1 MKTAFRHMI
10 IILAALF
17 VLAGLPVLSTGYIQN
32 KLSGVDAVSAATVI
46 IDQPSG
52 AYVVLINK
60 DRHLNADNL
69 ETWQTFF
76 KGEEIG
82 ILFEDISCTVADM
95 DVSGLDM
102 AQSFQSRLPENQ
114 MTLRKEDITL
124 MLSKASCG
132 LFDVIM
138 MSKEVY
144 DAYGAAAI
152 TDDERMVIIEE
163 EGV

>member
-1 MKTAFRHMI
+1 MI

-152 TDDERMVIIEE
+152 TDDEKMVIIEE
-163 EGV
+163 KGV

>member
-1 MKTAFRHMI
+1 MI

-17 VLAGLPVLSTGYIQN
+17 VLEGLPVLSTGYIQN

-152 TDDERMVIIEE
+152 TDDEKMVIIEE

>member
-1 MKTAFRHMI
+1 MI

-17 VLAGLPVLSTGYIQN
+17 VLGGLPVLSTGYIQN

-152 TDDERMVIIEE
+152 TDDEKMVIIEE

>member
-1 MKTAFRHMI
+1 M
-10 IILAALF
+10 
-17 VLAGLPVLSTGYIQN
+17 LSTGYIHN

>member
-1 MKTAFRHMI
+1 MKTAFRHI
-10 IILAALF
+10 ITVLAAIF
-17 VLAGLPVLSTGYIQN
+17 VLAGIPVLSTGYIQN

-60 DRHLNADNL
+60 DRHKNADNL

-76 KGEEIG
+76 KGEEIDF
-82 ILFEDISCTVADM
+82 LFEDISCTVADM

-124 MLSKASCG
+124 MLSKAGYG

-144 DAYGAAAI
+144 DAYGAAAF
-152 TDDERMVIIEE
+152 TDEEKMVIIEE

>member
-1 MKTAFRHMI
+1 MRAVIRHI
-10 IILAALF
+10 IIVLAGVF
-17 VLAGLPVLSTGYIQN
+17 VLAGIPVLSTGYFQN
-32 KLSGVDAVSAATVI
+32 RLNGTDAVSAATVI

-60 DRHLNADNL
+60 DRHLNTENL

-82 ILFEDISCTVADM
+82 FLFEDISCTVADT
-95 DVSGLDM
+95 DVPGFDM

-124 MLSKASCG
+124 MLSKVGCG

-144 DAYGAAAI
+144 DAYDAAAYL
-152 TDDERMVIIEE
+152 DADKVMIIEE

>member
-1 MKTAFRHMI
+1 MI

-144 DAYGAAAI
+144 DAYGAAVI

>member
-1 MKTAFRHMI
+1 MI

-152 TDDERMVIIEE
+152 TDDEKMVIIEE

>member
-1 MKTAFRHMI
+1 MI

-17 VLAGLPVLSTGYIQN
+17 VLAGLPVLSTGYIHN

-102 AQSFQSRLPENQ
+102 AESYQSRLPENQ
-114 MTLRKEDITL
+114 MTLRNEDITL

>member
-1 MKTAFRHMI
+1 MRAVIRHI
-10 IILAALF
+10 ITVLAGVF
-17 VLAGLPVLSTGYIQN
+17 VLAGIPVLSTGYLQN
-32 KLSGVDAVSAATVI
+32 RLSGTDAVSAATVI

-60 DRHLNADNL
+60 ERHLNTENL

-82 ILFEDISCTVADM
+82 FLFEDISCTVADT
-95 DVSGLDM
+95 DVPGFDM

-114 MTLRKEDITL
+114 MALRKEDITL
-124 MLSKASCG
+124 MLSKAGCG

-144 DAYGAAAI
+144 DAYDAAAYL
-152 TDDERMVIIEE
+152 DADKVMIIEE

>member
-1 MKTAFRHMI
+1 MRAVIRHI
-10 IILAALF
+10 ITVLAGVF
-17 VLAGLPVLSTGYIQN
+17 VLAGIPVLSTGYLQN
-32 KLSGVDAVSAATVI
+32 RLSGTDAVSAATVI

-60 DRHLNADNL
+60 ERHLNTENL

-82 ILFEDISCTVADM
+82 FLFEDISCTVADT
-95 DVSGLDM
+95 DAPGFDM

-114 MTLRKEDITL
+114 MALRKEDITL
-124 MLSKASCG
+124 MLSKAGCG

-144 DAYGAAAI
+144 DAYDAAAYL
-152 TDDERMVIIEE
+152 DADKVMIIEE

>member
-1 MKTAFRHMI
+1 MI

>member
-1 MKTAFRHMI
+1 MI

-17 VLAGLPVLSTGYIQN
+17 VLEGLPVLSTGYIQN